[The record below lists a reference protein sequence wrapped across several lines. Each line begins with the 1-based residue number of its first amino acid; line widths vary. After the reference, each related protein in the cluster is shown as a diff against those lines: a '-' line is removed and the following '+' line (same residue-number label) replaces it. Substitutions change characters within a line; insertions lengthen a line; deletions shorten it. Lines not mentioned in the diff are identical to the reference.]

1 MSLLK
6 CPLFCKYRGNV
17 ITCRNERATKEEF
30 SSREEAVQHRKRYCE
45 TMDYDKC
52 PIYKRKVEVRNEI

>member
-6 CPLFCKYRGNV
+6 CPLFWYRKGNV
-17 ITCRNERATKEEF
+17 IKCRNERATKEEF
-30 SSREEAVQHRKRYCE
+30 SSREEAVQHRKIYCE

-52 PIYKRKVEVRNEI
+52 PMYERKVEVKE

>member
-6 CPLFCKYRGNV
+6 CPLFWYCKGNV
-17 ITCRNERATKEEF
+17 IKCRNERATKEEF

-45 TMDYDKC
+45 TMDYEKC
-52 PIYKRKVEVRNEI
+52 PIYERKVEVKE